1 MTDVNQLIA
10 SMPDKARYRVD
21 EVVGP
26 LSALLDI
33 SVNAARMRIY
43 RAICEQRLEAKQH
56 LGSLRIPR
64 HEVLRILHGEDPQ

>member
-1 MTDVNQLIA
+1 
-10 SMPDKARYRVD
+10 
-21 EVVGP
+21 
-26 LSALLDI
+26 
-33 SVNAARMRIY
+33 MRIY